1 MDYLP
6 TSNRP
11 PVRTLS
17 DEAGRHEWV
26 SPALAAKANL
36 PTEWS
41 GSGQMVQKPPG
52 GSRSNVEMLIIRMQ
66 ENACVSHTTL

>member
-1 MDYLP
+1 MRPAGTIGEAPPWRP
-6 TSNRP
+6 T
-11 PVRTLS
+11 
-17 DEAGRHEWV
+17 
-26 SPALAAKANL
+26 ANL

-66 ENACVSHTTL
+66 EDAFVSHTTL